1 MRYSALTCLLLVS
14 LTSGCV
20 TKPASPMVVTEYR
33 MQYVPDSLLTDCPK
47 TTWTGGT
54 YRGVAALAEA
64 RGTDVDNCN
73 ARLESIRE
81 FQAKQRAEDAKK

>member
-14 LTSGCV
+14 LTSGCA
-20 TKPASPMVVTEYR
+20 TKPEPMVVTEYR
-33 MQYVPDSLLTDCPK
+33 MQYVPDSLLTVCPK
-47 TTWTGGT
+47 TEWKGGT

-73 ARLESIRE
+73 ARLESIRD
-81 FQAKQRAEDAKK
+81 FQAKQRAKDAKK